1 MAGLIN
7 IGFGNYVNGEKLI
20 AVINPD
26 AAPIRRLIQGARETQ
41 KCVDATQG
49 RKTKAVLV
57 MEPDIIVLSALIPE
71 TITRRWHS
79 KGAGGSEALVA
90 EPESTIP
97 LQE

>member
-1 MAGLIN
+1 MTGLIN

-57 MEPDIIVLSALIPE
+57 MEPDIIVLSALVPE
-71 TITRRWHS
+71 TITRRAHL
-79 KGAGGSEALVA
+79 KGAGGSEALAA
-90 EPESTIP
+90 EPEGIIP

>member
-7 IGFGNYVNGEKLI
+7 IGFGNYVNGEKLV

-71 TITRRWHS
+71 TINRRWHL
-79 KGAGGSEALVA
+79 KGAGGNEALAA

>member
-26 AAPIRRLIQGARETQ
+26 AAPVRRLIQGAREAQ

-71 TITRRWHS
+71 TINRRS
-79 KGAGGSEALVA
+79 SLKGAPGTDAIAA
-90 EPESTIP
+90 EPDSRIP
-97 LQE
+97 